1 MNTSSIRIR
10 EVLRQHKYITSAELL
25 SIHSLRDLPFGDQDV
40 CRRIRF
46 PRAAKLD
53 TIYFLKEN
61 KEAVLA
67 AYIRDKWTRIRSN
80 VLGGVFLGDG
90 FSPLFLK
97 VLQEHVDHEITFL
110 EADIGS
116 MEDDISDAQDKIDMY
131 ENVSLSLNERRK
143 E

>member
-1 MNTSSIRIR
+1 MNTSSIRIK
-10 EVLRQHKYITSAELL
+10 EVLRQRKYLTSAELL
-25 SIHSLRDLPFGDQDV
+25 SIFSLRDIPFGDQDV

-46 PRAAKLD
+46 PRAAKLA
-53 TIYFLKEN
+53 TIYFLEKNE
-61 KEAVLA
+61 KTVLT

-80 VLGGVFLGDG
+80 VLDGVFLGDG

-97 VLQEHVDHEITFL
+97 VLQEHVDREITFL

-131 ENVSLSLNERRK
+131 EDVSLSLKERRK
-143 E
+143 K